1 MKSMELL
8 ETSPIIAAV
17 KNTDGLKRCLESE
30 CQVVFV
36 LYANLCDITRIVKE
50 LKSAGKTVMVHVDL
64 VQGLSAKEV
73 VVDFIKNNTQ
83 ADGIVSTKPLLIKR
97 AIELGMYGILRTF
110 IIDSMALSTI
120 KKQIDTYHPSIVE
133 IMPGIMPSVLKE
145 VREYTNI
152 PIIAGGLI
160 VDKKEIM
167 MAFSA
172 GADAISTTKEE
183 LWFM

>member
-1 MKSMELL
+1 MKAMDLL

-36 LYANLCDITRIVKE
+36 LYANLCDIARIVRE
-50 LKSAGKTVMVHVDL
+50 LKAAGKIVMVHVDL

-73 VVDFIKNNTQ
+73 VVDFIKNNTE
-83 ADGIVSTKPLLIKR
+83 ADGVVSTKPQLIKR

-120 KKQIDTYHPSIVE
+120 KKQIDTYHPSVVE
-133 IMPGIMPSVLKE
+133 IMPGIMPSVLE
-145 VREYTNI
+145 DVRGYTDI

-167 MAFSA
+167 KAFAA
-172 GADAISTTKEE
+172 GADAISTTKED